1 MVHTVACRR
10 ERFGPVDC
18 FLKIFQVF
26 CLNVKVWVSCPD
38 KHIVDTVEHSFRI
51 VPKVRRTEKFSVF
64 LLLVSGRSGRKGSAG
79 MLNSK
84 VLTAALKKSEVRIP
98 QRCI

>member
-1 MVHTVACRR
+1 M
-10 ERFGPVDC
+10 
-18 FLKIFQVF
+18 
-26 CLNVKVWVSCPD
+26 
-38 KHIVDTVEHSFRI
+38 
-51 VPKVRRTEKFSVF
+51 RRTEKFSVF